1 MYQNLLK
8 LNNHVQYLILDED
21 QNRNFSSYGNK
32 YFVNKHN
39 LEYYHFF
46 NNILE
51 SFAGNVE
58 PLPMKLDTSME
69 RVFKNLMNF
78 VSEPMM
84 DDKYAK
90 LRLNPPFTPI
100 GV

>member
-8 LNNHVQYLILDED
+8 LNNNVQYLILDED
-21 QNRNFSSYGNK
+21 QDRNFSSYGNK
-32 YFVNKHN
+32 YFVNKN
-39 LEYYHFF
+39 NIEYYHFF

-58 PLPMKLDTSME
+58 PLPLKLDTSMD
-69 RVFKNLMNF
+69 RVFKNLNNF

-84 DDKYAK
+84 DDRYAK
-90 LRLNPPFTPI
+90 LKLNPPFTPMS
-100 GV
+100 V